1 MREAMLN
8 HFEVNRRLISMFTRE
23 HGGGAEGR
31 RSDEIEGND
40 RGVIER
46 ENDEFSPKSAD
57 FDPERF
63 VIDFKHRDELRDR
76 FKILPP
82 SFLSETIIN
91 Q

>member
-23 HGGGAEGR
+23 HGGGAERR

-57 FDPERF
+57 SDPERF
-63 VIDFKHRDELRDR
+63 TDFKHRDELGDR

-82 SFLSETIIN
+82 FLSETIIN